1 MASALQTNQIEE
13 HLSKLSGWT
22 LTQNG
27 KRIRKDWQ
35 VNNFLA
41 GLEFFQRV
49 AVVAEEMEHHPDL
62 HIENYKDVG
71 IEIWTHTVD
80 GLTESDFA
88 LAAKIDELKVS

>member
-35 VNNFLA
+35 VSNFLA
-41 GLEFFQRV
+41 GLESV
-49 AVVAEEMEHHPDL
+49 S
-62 HIENYKDVG
+62 Y
-71 IEIWTHTVD
+71 TH
-80 GLTESDFA
+80 LTLPTKA
-88 LAAKIDELKVS
+88 